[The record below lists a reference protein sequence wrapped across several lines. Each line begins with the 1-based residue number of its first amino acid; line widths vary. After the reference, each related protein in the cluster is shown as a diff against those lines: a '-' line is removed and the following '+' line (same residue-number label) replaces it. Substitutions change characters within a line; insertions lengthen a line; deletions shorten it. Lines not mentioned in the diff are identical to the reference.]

1 MITIAKMIREDKNV
15 SKDDLLV
22 QEEMTKVMELE
33 TEIANVSTE
42 IKKFSGCLRW
52 GEAEVSHCILQQL
65 DTAQNSWPRGKEG
78 GKRLCAVISPETRA
92 SACIITSI
100 VDTATLPALTL
111 TILIFGSLLKQDNLC
126 SAELQ

>member
-15 SKDDLLV
+15 SKDDLFV

-42 IKKFSGCLRW
+42 IKKFSGVWVGVRQKCLTVFCSSLTQHKTH
-52 GEAEVSHCILQQL
+52 GQEE
-65 DTAQNSWPRGKEG
+65 KEG

-92 SACIITSI
+92 SACIINP
-100 VDTATLPALTL
+100 L
-111 TILIFGSLLKQDNLC
+111 
-126 SAELQ
+126 